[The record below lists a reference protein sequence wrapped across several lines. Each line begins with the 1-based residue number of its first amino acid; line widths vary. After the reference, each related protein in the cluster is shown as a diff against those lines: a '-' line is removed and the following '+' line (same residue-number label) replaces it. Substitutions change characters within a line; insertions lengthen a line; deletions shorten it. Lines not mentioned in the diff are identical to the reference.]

1 MVADERICIWGT
13 ERYILSEKE
22 MENGRSQDNNVIRG
36 MVKDIHFKLPRKN
49 YKYPKMLGKF
59 VPPQYN
65 NVEKSWALEDKKN
78 SKTYAFYLSFNYHI
92 TYSPSY

>member
-65 NVEKSWALEDKKN
+65 NVEKSWEFKVYILNHSSYYIILLA
-78 SKTYAFYLSFNYHI
+78 
-92 TYSPSY
+92 SPIFHLFL